1 LVTQQN
7 DKAAISSSDSDNGE
21 ESDNLA
27 EASQAEKDLELINH
41 LAKSIGATP
50 LQERNSVGDLNN
62 SRNIKYSLW
71 MRLYIYLPIFIS

>member
-1 LVTQQN
+1 LVTQQI

-41 LAKSIGATP
+41 PG
-50 LQERNSVGDLNN
+50 QEYWS
-62 SRNIKYSLW
+62 YSLAGKK
-71 MRLYIYLPIFIS
+71 